1 MTVEKQTETWYV
13 YLIITECN
21 CLYTGVSTDVARR
34 FQEHLDCYLGKS
46 SKGAK
51 YFRAHKPVEV
61 VYCEALDSRSS
72 ALKREYAIKKSPKN
86 KKERLVVEFGSVEK

>member
-21 CLYTGVSTDVARR
+21 CLYTGISLDVVRR

-51 YFRAHKPVEV
+51 YFRAHKPIEV

-72 ALKREYAIKKSPKN
+72 ALKREYAIKKMTAATKRS
-86 KKERLVVEFGSVEK
+86 LIGL